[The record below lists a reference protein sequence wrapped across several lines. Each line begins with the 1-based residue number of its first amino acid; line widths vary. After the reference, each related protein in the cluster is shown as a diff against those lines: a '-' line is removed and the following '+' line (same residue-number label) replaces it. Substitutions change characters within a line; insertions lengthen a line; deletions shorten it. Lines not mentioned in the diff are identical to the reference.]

1 MWQCAWRAS
10 FALVAA
16 MGIFLFCAPVFS
28 QSTEGT
34 IQGSVVDQSG
44 GAVTG
49 ATVTIVDP
57 ARGLNRPLMTDS
69 AGQYQAGN
77 VTPGTYTVRVEAN
90 GFQTVQ
96 HENVTVEVGQTSRVD
111 ITLQPGAQNQTVTVT
126 SEAPAVNTTD
136 ATLGGTVNS
145 QQLTSLPLN
154 GRNYQR
160 LLLLRPGVVGA
171 IGGGTG
177 GESSNG
183 LKSGENM
190 TLLEGV
196 AAIAQSTGGSVL
208 NTSYHQGDSTSL
220 LPLDAISEF
229 NEEQNPKAEYGWREG
244 SVTNIGIR
252 SGTNDL
258 HGTAYAFGRD
268 TALDAVNPFFAPVNP
283 VTGQARQ
290 PVPINLEQYGATGG
304 WHIIKDKLF
313 FFLGYEDLNYTV
325 GNGSTPTVPTDIAGA
340 GTGTSMVDACNAI
353 ETTNGT
359 KPANPALI
367 NPLSAQL
374 AGLNPA
380 TCTVSPAVLAPLN
393 AGGVENLFPYNPTQN
408 TLIAPPLTTTNPIY
422 NGVAKLDYVI
432 DQKNHLSG
440 SFFIGYANANIQN
453 NAGQISPLWENHSL
467 TRVETGTGA
476 WVWTPNSNWV
486 NELRGGLALLH
497 FLAETDDQSYIPAN
511 PWPNN
516 GYSFNTGV
524 NVAANPLF
532 GGLPEIQITG
542 FSGFLGQGQRNGL
555 RGPEGDSDFVDNVSY
570 LRGKHAFNFG
580 FEFLD
585 YIADN
590 YHINFANGD
599 VVFSSLTNYLTGTVN
614 KGVQLVGNPVTDS
627 RGYSFAGFIQDDWR
641 VKPRLTLN
649 IGLRY
654 ELNLPPFERNN
665 YIGNFYPNGINVNG
679 VVSGI
684 GQAGGPYPPLY
695 NTDKRDFAPRFGL
708 AWDVQGNGKTVV
720 RLGAGLMYNM
730 EEIGQLIQL
739 NPFGQNIPSIGVNN
753 SNLPV
758 NSFSPEQLPLL
769 SSQVTWGASVA
780 CPTTCTGNATVFPA
794 QNLTIVGNG
803 PNQVAGT
810 YTGVSCTYPGE
821 PGLPASFNPVQCAIA
836 GATAQNFRTPWSAQ
850 WTLDI
855 QRAITNSLTVE
866 AAFVGNH
873 GAEASRL
880 DINQPP
886 LGWGWNGPTPAS
898 SATLTNPLGGQS
910 VTGFCLGQSTTA
922 LQDSCLATPPT
933 FTSTIP
939 SLNKLSPV
947 VYNEQLGRPFNPQ
960 YPYLS
965 NIDQTGNLYYSNYNA
980 LQVTV
985 TERLSHGLTFLMG
998 YTLSHA
1004 LDTFSSGTFQ
1014 GANAAPPDVRQ
1025 VNLLYGNADT
1035 DSRNRFTL
1043 SATYRI
1049 PGKKVWG
1056 QMLEGWTVSPIVA
1069 LYAGVPWTAL
1079 DSTNDFLGTGELG
1092 QLADN
1097 AYQWWNYSG
1106 PTSAFKAT
1114 SHGIPCFGKASGC
1127 TPYASLPGGAPPAVC
1142 VAAAVAPYAGNAQQQ
1157 TLALAALQNNEC
1169 YVQNGGI
1176 LTPPAYGTI
1185 GDEGRNTFRGPN
1197 YYNVDLNIGKDWKF
1211 RERYGVQF
1219 RVDFFN
1225 LFNRADFAQTPT
1237 TSNPASGNGGG
1248 AGFGCTCSTPD
1259 ETGFTNAVLGSGAP
1273 RSLQLGLK
1281 LTY

>member
-1 MWQCAWRAS
+1 MRSENTVGKYARRTS
-10 FALVAA
+10 FALAA
-16 MGIFLFCAPVFS
+16 AIGFLLICTPLFS
-28 QSTEGT
+28 QTTEGT

-44 GAVTG
+44 GAVAG
-49 ATVTIVDP
+49 AKVTVVDP
-57 ARGLNRPLMTDS
+57 ARGTSRPLVTDS

-77 VTPGTYTVRVEAN
+77 LTPGIYTVRVEAN

-96 HENVTVEVGQTSRVD
+96 HENVNVAVGQTSRVD
-111 ITLQPGAQNQTVTVT
+111 VTLLPGAQSQTVTVT
-126 SEAPAVNTTD
+126 SEALAVNTTD

-145 QQLTSLPLN
+145 QQLTALPLN

-177 GESSNG
+177 SESSNG

-196 AAIAQSTGGSVL
+196 TAIAQSTGGSVL

-220 LPLDAISEF
+220 LPLDAIQEF

-268 TALDAVNPFFAPVNP
+268 TALDAANPFFAPVNQ
-283 VTGQARQ
+283 VTGLART
-290 PVPINLEQYGATGG
+290 PVPISLEQYGATGG
-304 WHIIKDKLF
+304 YHIIKDKLF

-325 GNGSTPTVPTDIAGA
+325 GNGSTPTVPTDIAN
-340 GTGTSMVDACNAI
+340 GTGTVGTDMIATCNSIAKI
-353 ETTNGT
+353 TGGY
-359 KPANPALI
+359 NPSAI

-374 AGLNPA
+374 AGITISP
-380 TCTVSPAVLAPLN
+380 TTGCSVSQAVMSPLN
-393 AGGVENLFPYNPTQN
+393 AGGVENLFPYNPT
-408 TLIAPPLTTTNPIY
+408 TSAAIIAPLVTTNPIH

-432 DQKNHLSG
+432 NEKNHLSG

-453 NAGQISPLWENHSL
+453 NPGQVSPLWENHSL

-476 WVWTPNSNWV
+476 WVWTPNSSWV
-486 NELRGGLALLH
+486 NEFRAGLALLH
-497 FLAETDDQSYIPAN
+497 FLAETDDQSYVPAN
-511 PWPNN
+511 PWPN

-555 RGPEGDSDFVDNVSY
+555 RGPEGDADYVDNVSY
-570 LRGKHAFNFG
+570 LRGKHAFKFG

-585 YIADN
+585 SIADN
-590 YHINFANGD
+590 DQINYANGD
-599 VVFSSLTNYLTGTVN
+599 IVFKSLANYLTGTVN
-614 KGVQLVGNPVTDS
+614 NGVLLVGDPITDS
-627 RGYSFAGFIQDDWR
+627 RGYSMAGFIQDDWR

-649 IGLRY
+649 LGLRY
-654 ELNLPPFERNN
+654 ELNLPPFEKHN
-665 YIGNFYPNGINVNG
+665 YLGNFYANGISVDG
-679 VVSGI
+679 TVSGI
-684 GQAGGPYPPLY
+684 GQAGGPFPAMY
-695 NTDKRDFAPRFGL
+695 NTDKKDFAPRFGL

-720 RLGAGLMYNM
+720 RAGAGILYNM

-739 NPFGQNIPSIGVNN
+739 NPFGQNIPSIGINN
-753 SNLPV
+753 SGLAINQ
-758 NSFSPEQLPLL
+758 FSPEQLPLQG
-769 SSQVTWGASVA
+769 SQITWGASVE
-780 CPTTCTGNATVFPA
+780 CPTSCTGGGVVFPP
-794 QNLTIVGNG
+794 QSVTTTGTY
-803 PNQVAGT
+803 AGT
-810 YTGVSCTYPGE
+810 YNGVSCTYPGE
-821 PGLPASFNPVQCAIA
+821 VGLPSGYIPVQCAVA
-836 GATAQNFRTPWSAQ
+836 GATAPNFHTPWSGQ

-855 QRAITNSLTVE
+855 QRAITSSLTVE
-866 AAFVGNH
+866 AAYVGNH
-873 GAEASRL
+873 GSEASRF

-886 LGWGWNGPTPAS
+886 VGWGWN
-898 SATLTNPLGGQS
+898 LGGAS
-910 VTGFCLGQSTTA
+910 A
-922 LQDSCLATPPT
+922 
-933 FTSTIP
+933 
-939 SLNKLSPV
+939 SPV
-947 VYNEQLGRPFNPQ
+947 VTCLASASANYNNCQTTAIKSQVTTNEIAGRPFNAQ

-965 NIDQTGNLYYSNYNA
+965 NIDQTGNQYYSNYNA

-985 TERLSHGLTFLMG
+985 TQRLDHGLTFLAG

-1014 GANAAPPDVRQ
+1014 GSVAAPPDVRQ
-1025 VNLLYGNADT
+1025 VGLLYANADT

-1043 SATYRI
+1043 SATYAF

-1069 LYAGVPWTAL
+1069 LYSGVPWGAEDT
-1079 DSTNDFLGTGELG
+1079 TNDFLGTGEVT

-1106 PTSAFKAT
+1106 PNSAFTAT
-1114 SHGIPCFGKASGC
+1114 SHGIPCYGAASGC
-1127 TPYASLPGGAPPAVC
+1127 TAYSKLPGGTPPAVC
-1142 VAAAVAPYAGNAQQQ
+1142 MTAAQAPYAGNAQLQQ
-1157 TLALAALQNNEC
+1157 LALAALWNNEC
-1169 YVQNGGI
+1169 YVQNGGV

-1185 GDEGRNTFRGPN
+1185 GNEGRNNFRGPA
-1197 YYNVDLNIGKDWKF
+1197 YYNLDLNVGKDWKF
-1211 RERYGVQF
+1211 KERYGVQF
-1219 RVDFFN
+1219 RIDFFN
-1225 LFNRADFAQTPT
+1225 LLNRADFAQTPG
-1237 TSNPASGNGGG
+1237 SINPAGGSTAG
-1248 AGFGCTCSTPD
+1248 SGFGCTCTTPD

-1273 RSLQLGLK
+1273 RSVQLGLK

>member
-1 MWQCAWRAS
+1 MVRKSLAWVCVRRA
-10 FALVAA
+10 ALVLAA
-16 MGIFLFCAPVFS
+16 AIGIAFLCVPGFS
-28 QSTEGT
+28 QTTDGT
-34 IQGSVVDQSG
+34 IQGTILDQTG
-44 GAVTG
+44 GAIAG

-57 ARGLNRPLMTDS
+57 ARGIARPLKTDS
-69 AGQYQAGN
+69 AGQYLAGN
-77 VTPGTYTVRVEAN
+77 VTPGTYTVRAEAN
-90 GFQTVQ
+90 GFQTVEHQ
-96 HENVTVEVGQTSRVD
+96 NVTVEVGQTARVD
-111 ITLQPGAQNQTVTVT
+111 VTMQPGAQAQTVTVT

-145 QQLTSLPLN
+145 QQLTGLPLN

-183 LKSGENM
+183 MKSGENM

-196 AAIAQSTGGSVL
+196 TAIAQSTGGSVL

-220 LPLDAISEF
+220 LPLDAIQEF

-268 TALDAVNPFFAPVNP
+268 TALDAANPFFGPVNQ
-283 VTGQARQ
+283 VTGQPRV

-325 GNGSTPTVPTDIAGA
+325 GNGSTPTVPTDVAT
-340 GTGTSMVDACNAI
+340 TGTPNVGTSIVDACNAL
-353 ETTNGT
+353 GSA
-359 KPANPALI
+359 KI

-374 AGLNPA
+374 AGLNPT
-380 TCTVSPAVLAPLN
+380 TCVVSPAVMAPLGS
-393 AGGVENLFPYNPTQN
+393 GGVENLFPFNPTQSAAI
-408 TLIAPPLTTTNPIY
+408 IAPLVTTNPIH

-432 DQKNHLSG
+432 NATNHLSG

-453 NAGQISPLWENHSL
+453 NAGQVSPLWENHSL

-476 WVWTPNSNWV
+476 WVWTPNSSWV
-486 NELRGGLALLH
+486 NEFRAGLALLH
-497 FLAETDDQSYIPAN
+497 FIAETDDQSFIPAN

-524 NVAANPLF
+524 NVAANPIF

-555 RGPEGDSDFVDNVSY
+555 RGPEGDADYVDNVSY
-570 LRGKHAFNFG
+570 LRGKHAFKFG

-585 YIADN
+585 SIADN
-590 YHINFANGD
+590 DQINFGNGD
-599 VVFSSLTNYLTGTVN
+599 IVFSSLENYLQGIVN
-614 KGVQLVGNPVTDS
+614 KGVLLVGNPTTKA
-627 RGYSFAGFIQDDWR
+627 RGHSFAGFIQDDWR

-654 ELNLPPFERNN
+654 ELNQPPYEKHN
-665 YIGNFYPNGINVNG
+665 YLGNFYPNGITVDG

-684 GQAGGPYPPLY
+684 GQAGGPFPSLY
-695 NTDKRDFAPRFGL
+695 NEDKTNFAPRFGL
-708 AWDVQGNGKTVV
+708 AWDVMGDGKTVV
-720 RLGAGLMYNM
+720 RVGAGILYNM

-753 SNLPV
+753 SGLAINT
-758 NSFSPEQLPLL
+758 FSPEQLPLNG
-769 SSQVTWGASVA
+769 SQITWGSSVA
-780 CPTTCTGNATVFPA
+780 CPTTCSGSATVFPV
-794 QNLTIVGNG
+794 NPTLTIPTTGTNE
-803 PNQVAGT
+803 VAGT
-810 YTGVSCTYPGE
+810 YNGVSCTYSGE
-821 PGLPASFNPVQCAIA
+821 PGLPAGYVPAQCAVA
-836 GATAQNFRTPWSAQ
+836 GATDPNFHTPWSAQ
-850 WTLDI
+850 WNLDI
-855 QRAITNSLTVE
+855 QRTITGSTTLE
-866 AAFVGNH
+866 AAYVGNH
-873 GAEASRL
+873 GREASRL

-886 LGWGWNGPTPAS
+886 VGWGWNAPYAGTGP
-898 SATLTNPLGGQS
+898 
-910 VTGFCLGQSTTA
+910 
-922 LQDSCLATPPT
+922 LAGV
-933 FTSTIP
+933 
-939 SLNKLSPV
+939 SPV
-947 VYNEQLGRPFNPQ
+947 TYCLTGAGASMGAACFKNANVTAAEASNVIAGRPFNAQ

-965 NIDQTGNLYYSNYNA
+965 NIDQTGNLYYSNYDA

-985 TERLSHGLTFLMG
+985 TQRASHGLTFLLG

-1025 VNLLYGNADT
+1025 VGLLYANADT

-1043 SATYRI
+1043 SATYAI
-1049 PGKKVWG
+1049 PGKKVPG
-1056 QMLEGWTVSPIVA
+1056 QLLEGWTVSPIIA
-1069 LYAGVPWTAL
+1069 LYSGVPWGAL
-1079 DSTNDFLGTGELG
+1079 DTTNDFLGTGELT

-1106 PTSAFKAT
+1106 PDSAFTA
-1114 SHGIPCFGKASGC
+1114 SDHGIPCFGSMSGC
-1127 TPYASLPGGAPPAVC
+1127 TSYAKLPGGTPPAVC
-1142 VAAAVAPYAGNAQQQ
+1142 ITAAQAPYAGNAQLQ
-1157 TLALAALQNNEC
+1157 TLAMDALLNNGC
-1169 YVQNGGI
+1169 YVQNGGV

-1185 GDEGRNTFRGPN
+1185 GNEGRNNFRGPA
-1197 YYNVDLNIGKDWKF
+1197 YYNVDLNIGKDWHFK
-1211 RERYGVQF
+1211 ERYGVQF

-1225 LFNRADFAQTPT
+1225 LFNRADFAQTPG
-1237 TSNPASGNGGG
+1237 SVNPAGGSTSGS
-1248 AGFGCTCSTPD
+1248 GFGCTCSTPD

-1273 RSLQLGLK
+1273 RSVQLGLK